1 MKFIHLSDLHLGKRV
16 NEFPMLEDQ
25 RYILERIIDIIDE
38 EKPQAVLIAG
48 DVYDKPVPSGEA
60 VQLFDDFISK
70 LAERELEVMIISG
83 NHDSA
88 ERLSFG
94 ARIMSRRGIHLAG
107 GYDGTTHKVTLEDEY
122 GEVDFYL
129 LPFLK
134 PVHVRAVIAREL
146 VENGKV
152 AGVGS
157 NVSADAGLGTL
168 NGSSKE
174 SDRKNNAGTEA
185 VTVTAADAG
194 AGTVNGSSTISGR
207 ENDAGIEAVAA
218 ADAGVGTS
226 DGTDEGSDAVVNAET
241 TTETALGTGHGTDAV
256 PVIGTYTDAVRYAIK
271 RMDIDY
277 DKRNVLI
284 AHQFCTG
291 SMRSE
296 SEEISVGGLDNVDA
310 EVFEGIDYTALGH
323 LHGPQNT
330 ASERVR
336 YCGSP
341 LKYSFS
347 EANQNKSVTIVE
359 MGEKAN
365 GVSEI
370 SIKTRE
376 LIPMRDMRELRGKF
390 CDLTNNNYL
399 NNIGRMINIED
410 IASNTNEAI
419 NTEEAA
425 SNTNVENNTN
435 DKNNRND
442 FKGFSTDDY
451 IRIVLTDEEDVIG
464 ALASL
469 RAIYPNIMR
478 LEYDNTRTR
487 AASIAPDLED
497 TDSRTPLEIFA
508 GLYESQNGKPMDEDQ
523 VKLISELIE
532 RVWSAD

>member
-1 MKFIHLSDLHLGKRV
+1 MKLIHLSDLHLGKRV
-16 NEFPMLEDQ
+16 NEFQMLEDQ

-107 GYDGTTHKVTLEDEY
+107 GYDGTTHRVTLEDEH

-134 PVHVRAVIAREL
+134 PIHVRAVIAREL
-146 VENGKV
+146 AENGKV
-152 AGVGS
+152 AGAGS
-157 NVSADAGLGTL
+157 NVSADAG
-168 NGSSKE
+168 
-174 SDRKNNAGTEA
+174 
-185 VTVTAADAG
+185 AG
-194 AGTVNGSSTISGR
+194 A
-207 ENDAGIEAVAA
+207 
-218 ADAGVGTS
+218 S
-226 DGTDEGSDAVVNAET
+226 DGTDEGSDAA
-241 TTETALGTGHGTDAV
+241 
-256 PVIGTYTDAVRYAIK
+256 PVIVTYTDAVRYAIE
-271 RMDIDY
+271 RMGIDY
-277 DKRNVLI
+277 EKRNVLI

-359 MGEKAN
+359 MGEKTG
-365 GVSEI
+365 GVCKI
-370 SIKTRE
+370 DIKTRE
-376 LIPMRDMRELRGKF
+376 LIPKRDMRELRGSF
-390 CDLTNNNYL
+390 SDLTNNNYSDRF
-399 NNIGRMINIED
+399 NK
-410 IASNTNEAI
+410 A
-419 NTEEAA
+419 
-425 SNTNVENNTN
+425 
-435 DKNNRND
+435 
-442 FKGFSTDDY
+442 DY
-451 IRIVLTDEEDVIG
+451 MRIILTDEEDVIG

-469 RAIYPNIMR
+469 RVIYPNIMR

-523 VKLISELIE
+523 VKLISGLIE
-532 RVWSAD
+532 RVWDAD